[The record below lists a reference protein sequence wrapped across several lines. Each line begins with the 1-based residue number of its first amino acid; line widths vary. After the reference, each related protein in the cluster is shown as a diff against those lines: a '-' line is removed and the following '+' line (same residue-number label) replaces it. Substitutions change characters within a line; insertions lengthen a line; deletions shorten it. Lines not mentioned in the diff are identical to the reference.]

1 MLMRGPKPD
10 LVLVQNP
17 PATPTLAVAWAAA
30 RLRGAR
36 LVIDWQNL
44 SHTLAAVPLGDG
56 HRAVRSLKRGE
67 RRWARRADAHLA
79 ISHAMADWLE
89 RECDVASTVLYDC
102 PAACFKK
109 PDLTTSSAMWQRLS
123 RELTLGAR
131 RMPLVVCATSWKPEE
146 DFDLLLEAL
155 ERTERRLVAS
165 RGRGEPNEPDFVML
179 LTGRGPLRTEFEARA
194 ARRSFTRVAV
204 RTAWL
209 EPADYPVVIG
219 MADAGICLHQSS
231 SGRDLPIRL
240 AEFRGCGV
248 PVCVYDYAPVV
259 SEVLTP
265 GHEGITFGEPGQLA
279 TVLFALATADLTAV
293 PAFAAS
299 REWLVNHPAERWD
312 QAWRRVAAPVLTA

>member
-1 MLMRGPKPD
+1 MRRRVDRPLRLPGGVLQKAGPYD
-10 LVLVQNP
+10 LVGDV
-17 PATPTLAVAWAAA
+17 AAAVARADLGGASNAA
-30 RLRGAR
+30 RRLR
-36 LVIDWQNL
+36 D
-44 SHTLAAVPLGDG
+44 
-56 HRAVRSLKRGE
+56 E
-67 RRWARRADAHLA
+67 
-79 ISHAMADWLE
+79 
-89 RECDVASTVLYDC
+89 
-102 PAACFKK
+102 
-109 PDLTTSSAMWQRLS
+109 
-123 RELTLGAR
+123 
-131 RMPLVVCATSWKPEE
+131 
-146 DFDLLLEAL
+146 LEAL